1 MRSATLGWLARLL
14 VAVLFLSVICLLA
27 GCPGTGD
34 RPSTASEVSRT
45 AGEDPTGPPVRQVY
59 PASRQQDRATV
70 DRSVPVSPRS
80 TKTDLPGADPPR
92 LRVLPPPPSESSAGP
107 GVKKPAGVTAEK
119 ISGYETPAEYLSIPS
134 GNHPSATV
142 VVMLPADYE
151 EHPKKKYPL
160 VIAFGGAG
168 ECAKSPRLG
177 ALAWMHYYR
186 TDEAVRA
193 LQHGR
198 LESRD
203 FRGLVTDKQLADFN
217 RSLKRHPYQG
227 VILAC
232 PSSPLLSPQA
242 KLEFPEYEA
251 FIIKELI
258 PELEKRYRVA
268 EDQIGV
274 DGVSMG
280 GARSMYY
287 GFKYPE
293 IFSSIGSV
301 QGAFGPYLDIYRDLV
316 KRNLDAIRTR
326 SIQLVTSD
334 GDVMQSSVRQMQKLL
349 QAEGIR
355 HRYLQLTGP
364 HDYIFN
370 QGPGAL
376 ALLVFHDRA
385 LSTGRSGSGR

>member
-1 MRSATLGWLARLL
+1 MRSATGGRVARLVVGSLFASVVYL
-14 VAVLFLSVICLLA
+14 VAGCLS
-27 GCPGTGD
+27 TGD
-34 RPSTASEVSRT
+34 GPSSASEVSRT
-45 AGEDPTGPPVRQVY
+45 GRDDPPASSVRQVS
-59 PASRQQDRATV
+59 PVSRQQDRAAV
-70 DRSVPVSPRS
+70 GSHVPARPRAAR
-80 TKTDLPGADPPR
+80 TDLPGADPEKLR
-92 LRVLPPPPSESSAGP
+92 LLPPPPSESAAGP
-107 GVKKPAGVTAEK
+107 GVKKPATATAVK
-119 ISGYETPAEYLSIPS
+119 IAGYETPAEYLSIPS
-134 GNHPSATV
+134 ANYANAIV
-142 VVMLPADYE
+142 VVMLPADYRE
-151 EHPKKKYPL
+151 QPDRTYPL

-168 ECAKSPRLG
+168 ECAKTPRLG

-186 TDEAVRA
+186 TDEAVQA
-193 LQHGR
+193 LHQGR

-203 FRGLVTDKQLADFN
+203 FRGLVTDKQLTDFN
-217 RSLKRHPYQG
+217 RRLKRHPYRG

-232 PSSPLLSPQA
+232 PSSPVLSPQS

-268 EDQIGV
+268 GDQIGV

-301 QGAFGPYLDIYRDLV
+301 QGAFGPYLDIYRELL
-316 KRNLDAIRTR
+316 KRNTDAIRTR

-334 GDVMQSSVRQMQKLL
+334 GDVMQSSVQQMQKLL
-349 QAEGIR
+349 QGAGIR

-376 ALLVFHDRA
+376 ALLVFHDQA
-385 LSTGRSGSGR
+385 LASRRNGPGR